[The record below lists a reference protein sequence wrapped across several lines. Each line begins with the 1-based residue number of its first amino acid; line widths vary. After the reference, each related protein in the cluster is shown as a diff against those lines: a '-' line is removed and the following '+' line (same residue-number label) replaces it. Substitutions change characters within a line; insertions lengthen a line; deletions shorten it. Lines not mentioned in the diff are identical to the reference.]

1 MAHRRPSPPPTH
13 TRVVA
18 MLALAL
24 GCAASVLPRG
34 ADAAPNPTPA
44 GRTRETRATRRAKQ
58 GSTSESSSGTRLT
71 YVAGPLGYFE
81 LPRGIRVKVGDT
93 VQLVPR
99 RGTASPCVIVA
110 TSKSSAAC
118 KSERLAVGLTVTFAD
133 SARTS
138 GPPGSEPETKTLR
151 AQALEPAERER
162 RQRQLDAT
170 AFNEVVTRAAERR
183 LVAVQASA
191 ALAHTSFLD
200 VARSSEGT
208 HRERLELAVSARDFA
223 WRGSYARL
231 RASAITWAARP
242 ATSRFERDAT
252 AAAYLWEAVLGHRAR
267 QGGVVAAVGR
277 LRPAHVP
284 GLSLLDGAQVGY
296 ASSDRTLEAGVLG
309 GALPEPL
316 RLSTAV
322 DRWTAGAYVATR
334 LAGENVRW
342 TSSLAALYAEL
353 PSEGAELVASGATH
367 LSMGARAALGGS
379 VQFAM
384 PTDDSS
390 LAQVTAWSANGVW
403 HAGDAWTVDAQAHGV
418 TGYPFA
424 PEELGWLAPGG
435 SMQASLGTTI
445 EVTER
450 VQWGVRGGA
459 ARPDGLDWRAFAGP
473 ELTLAGLLPWS
484 SRLSFDYL
492 AFFEPQGTVQLGSIG
507 WSAAP
512 RPALTFDTRAYYR
525 GALTDPG
532 LGLHEVGAFVAAGVR
547 WSEHLSLTTRVSST
561 YARLLIADP
570 LPLGIAAQLVLRGEL

>member
-1 MAHRRPSPPPTH
+1 MAPRRRSPARARP
-13 TRVVA
+13 VA
-18 MLALAL
+18 MLVLAL
-24 GCAASVLPRG
+24 GLGTSVLPLG
-34 ADAAPNPTPA
+34 ADAAPNPTPTPT
-44 GRTRETRATRRAKQ
+44 GRTREARATRRAKQ
-58 GSTSESSSGTRLT
+58 GTPTESNGSTRLT
-71 YVAGPLGYFE
+71 YVAGQLGYFE
-81 LPRGIRVKVGDT
+81 LPKGVQLAVGDT

-99 RGTASPCVIVA
+99 RGTPSPCVIVA
-110 TSKSSAAC
+110 TSRSSAAC

-133 SARTS
+133 SAITRAPSAT
-138 GPPGSEPETKTLR
+138 ETKTLR
-151 AQALEPAERER
+151 AQTLEPAELEK
-162 RQRQLDAT
+162 RQRRLDTT
-170 AFNEVVTRAAERR
+170 AFSEVVTRAGERR
-183 LVAVQASA
+183 LLALQASA
-191 ALAHTSFLD
+191 ALAHTSFMD
-200 VARSSEGT
+200 VARASDGT
-208 HRERLELAVSARDFA
+208 HRERLELALSARDFA
-223 WRGSYARL
+223 WRGSFARL

-242 ATSRFERDAT
+242 ADSRFERDAS

-277 LRPAHVP
+277 LRPAHVS
-284 GLSLLDGAQVGY
+284 GLPLLDGAQVGY
-296 ASSDRTLEAGVLG
+296 ASSDGKLEAGVLG

-316 RLSTAV
+316 RLSTSV

-334 LAGENVRW
+334 LAGETVRW

-367 LSMGARAALGGS
+367 LSMGPRAALGGS
-379 VQFAM
+379 VQFAV
-384 PTDDSS
+384 PTDDAS

-403 HAGDAWTVDAQAHGV
+403 HASDAWTVDAQAHGV

-435 SMQASLGTTI
+435 SLQASLGTTTA
-445 EVTER
+445 VTER

-492 AFFEPQGTVQLGSIG
+492 AFFEPQGTVQQGSIG

-512 RPALTFDTRAYYR
+512 RPTLTFDARTYYR

-547 WSEHLSLTTRVSST
+547 LAEHLALTTRVSST
-561 YARLLIADP
+561 YARILIADP